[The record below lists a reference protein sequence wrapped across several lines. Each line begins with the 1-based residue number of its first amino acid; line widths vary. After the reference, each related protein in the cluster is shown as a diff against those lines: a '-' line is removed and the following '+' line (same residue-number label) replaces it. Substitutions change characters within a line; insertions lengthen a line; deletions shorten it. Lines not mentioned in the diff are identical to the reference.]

1 MSLQPLKMYT
11 CEVPNLRIK
20 RELRCWTRAP
30 CQWLRAKPSFPLW
43 CGLCFPSTFILPF
56 NGLSLLALKSASFI
70 GTDPIINHCWKLLGR
85 ILEEGFG
92 RIYYRAPKETWPL
105 SLRRWVFKRLQL
117 VHCSQFRFSVSFS
130 LQGKHC
136 VSEMDVKSELKCSGL
151 KLGLLPS
158 RSPLSQPVE
167 YCLGYDCICL
177 WIFTDS
183 G

>member
-1 MSLQPLKMYT
+1 MSPQPLKMYT

-85 ILEEGFG
+85 SLEEGFG
-92 RIYYRAPKETWPL
+92 RIYYRAPKETWPQG
-105 SLRRWVFKRLQL
+105 SHALRKGMCLHHLIDPILPKTTSSIFKINKQTN
-117 VHCSQFRFSVSFS
+117 
-130 LQGKHC
+130 K
-136 VSEMDVKSELKCSGL
+136 K
-151 KLGLLPS
+151 
-158 RSPLSQPVE
+158 PVVGRI
-167 YCLGYDCICL
+167 L
-177 WIFTDS
+177 
-183 G
+183 